1 VQPSFDDRFLTPA
14 DRRREVAA
22 ILATGLLRLSA
33 RAGLAADLG
42 EHSALGNPPESGPTC
57 LEVPPE
63 TVLSVPA
70 G

>member
-1 VQPSFDDRFLTPA
+1 VRPSSADRFLTP
-14 DRRREVAA
+14 DSRLREVAA
-22 ILATGLLRLSA
+22 ILAAGLLRLSA
-33 RAGLAADLG
+33 RAALAADLG

-57 LEVPPE
+57 LEVPHE